1 MGWMGKSIELLAHAL
16 DFRVKRQGVIAANLA
31 NIDTPGYRPKDLK
44 FDDVL
49 RRAAD
54 QNPISLKRTHPKH
67 IQGAGGYIKR
77 VGRFPLVEQV
87 EGFMGDKELDLDLEM
102 AKMAKNNLLYEAT
115 VQMLSKKFEKLKMVI
130 EEGRR

>member
-16 DFRVKRQGVIAANLA
+16 DFRAKRHGVIAANLA
-31 NIDTPGYRPKDLK
+31 NIDTPGYRPEDLK
-44 FDDVL
+44 FDEVL
-49 RRAAD
+49 TRAA
-54 QNPISLKRTHPKH
+54 QKKAVSLRRTHPRH
-67 IQGAGGYIKR
+67 FQDPSAHLKR
-77 VGRFPLVEQV
+77 MGRFPLVEQT

-115 VQMLSKKFEKLKMVI
+115 VQMLSKKFEKLRMVI